1 MSLPAGKGI
10 YHRLQIIDKPM
21 ILSKVTGTIVSTQ
34 KNETLKDYKLLIVQ
48 PIDLDGKPIGRD
60 MLAIDQV
67 DAGVGDTV
75 LCIQEGASAQQ
86 ILKRKDVPVHT
97 VIVAV
102 VDGLSVE
109 L

>member
-1 MSLPAGKGI
+1 M
-10 YHRLQIIDKPM
+10 DETM

-34 KNETLKDYKLLIVQ
+34 KNETLKNYKLLIVQ
-48 PIDLDGKPIGRD
+48 PIDPDGQPVGRD
-60 MLAIDQV
+60 MLAVDQV

-109 L
+109 S

>member
-10 YHRLQIIDKPM
+10 YHRLQIIDKTM